1 MDYKTEMRK
10 LIDIVKQQSF
20 DAPLESTLEDLT
32 TLSTAVKDLS
42 DRINTRTKKSLN
54 PNDKVKAKKKSKA
67 KKVNP
72 FPSVKPLP
80 IATKP
85 TATPAFIMPDSLP
98 SLPVVPSADLPR
110 PDICCFAKSAPLVT
124 ILIKISATAI
134 I

>member
-42 DRINTRTKKSLN
+42 DRINTRTKQSLN

-80 IATKP
+80 IPQSKNTPSTDNKLQKLKQFDFNKQRDDFIAKQQATQPIKP
-85 TATPAFIMPDSLP
+85 QT
-98 SLPVVPSADLPR
+98 
-110 PDICCFAKSAPLVT
+110 T
-124 ILIKISATAI
+124 IPPFSN
-134 I
+134 

>member
-54 PNDKVKAKKKSKA
+54 PNDKGKTKQKKQTTKAK
-67 KKVNP
+67 P

-80 IATKP
+80 IPQSKN
-85 TATPAFIMPDSLP
+85 TPS
-98 SLPVVPSADLPR
+98 SADKLQQLKQF
-110 PDICCFAKSAPLVT
+110 DFNKSRDDFVDRQQAVQPIKPQAT
-124 ILIKISATAI
+124 I
-134 I
+134 

>member
-42 DRINTRTKKSLN
+42 DRINTRTKQSLN
-54 PNDKVKAKKKSKA
+54 PNDKAKTLKKSKA
-67 KKVNP
+67 KTVNP

-80 IATKP
+80 IPQSKNTPSSNDKLQTLKQYDFNKQRDDFVDRQQAVQAIKP
-85 TATPAFIMPDSLP
+85 QST
-98 SLPVVPSADLPR
+98 V
-110 PDICCFAKSAPLVT
+110 
-124 ILIKISATAI
+124 
-134 I
+134 

>member
-20 DAPLESTLEDLT
+20 EAPLESTLEDLT

-54 PNDKVKAKKKSKA
+54 PNDKPKANKKGKAKS
-67 KKVNP
+67 VNP

-80 IATKP
+80 IPQSKNTPSSADKQQSLKQFDFNKKRDDFVAKQQATKP
-85 TATPAFIMPDSLP
+85 ITPQS
-98 SLPVVPSADLPR
+98 
-110 PDICCFAKSAPLVT
+110 T
-124 ILIKISATAI
+124 IPTLSN
-134 I
+134 

>member
-54 PNDKVKAKKKSKA
+54 PNDKVKVKKKSKA
-67 KKVNP
+67 KKINP
-72 FPSVKPLP
+72 FFTSLLFKAKPFMFNFL
-80 IATKP
+80 I
-85 TATPAFIMPDSLP
+85 SLGT
-98 SLPVVPSADLPR
+98 
-110 PDICCFAKSAPLVT
+110 F
-124 ILIKISATAI
+124 LIKFFSNMFVVKLFVLYG
-134 I
+134 

>member
-42 DRINTRTKKSLN
+42 DRINTRTKQSLN
-54 PNDKVKAKKKSKA
+54 PNDKVKTLKKSKA
-67 KKVNP
+67 KTVNP

-80 IATKP
+80 IPQSKNTPSSNDKLQTLKQYDFNKQRDDFVDRQQAVQAIKP
-85 TATPAFIMPDSLP
+85 QST
-98 SLPVVPSADLPR
+98 V
-110 PDICCFAKSAPLVT
+110 
-124 ILIKISATAI
+124 
-134 I
+134 

>member
-54 PNDKVKAKKKSKA
+54 PNDKGKTKQKKKTTKAK
-67 KKVNP
+67 P

-80 IATKP
+80 IPQSKN
-85 TATPAFIMPDSLP
+85 TPS
-98 SLPVVPSADLPR
+98 SADKLQQLKQVDFNKQR
-110 PDICCFAKSAPLVT
+110 DDFVAKQQAVQP
-124 ILIKISATAI
+124 IKPQSSV
-134 I
+134 

>member
-54 PNDKVKAKKKSKA
+54 PNDKVKVKKKSKA

-80 IATKP
+80 IPQSKNTPSTNDKLQTLKQYDFNKQRDDFVDRQQAVQAIKP
-85 TATPAFIMPDSLP
+85 QS
-98 SLPVVPSADLPR
+98 
-110 PDICCFAKSAPLVT
+110 T
-124 ILIKISATAI
+124 IPPFSN
-134 I
+134 

>member
-72 FPSVKPLP
+72 FPSDKPLP
-80 IATKP
+80 IPQSKNTPSTNDKLQTLKQYDFNKQRDDFVDRQQAVQSIKP
-85 TATPAFIMPDSLP
+85 QSTI
-98 SLPVVPSADLPR
+98 
-110 PDICCFAKSAPLVT
+110 PLF
-124 ILIKISATAI
+124 SN
-134 I
+134 

>member
-1 MDYKTEMRK
+1 MNYKDEMRK
-10 LIDIVKQQSF
+10 LIDLVKQQSF

-80 IATKP
+80 IPQSKNTPSTNDKLQTLKQYDFNKQRDDFVDRQQAVQSIKP
-85 TATPAFIMPDSLP
+85 QST
-98 SLPVVPSADLPR
+98 VPPFS
-110 PDICCFAKSAPLVT
+110 K
-124 ILIKISATAI
+124 
-134 I
+134 

>member
-42 DRINTRTKKSLN
+42 DRINTRTKQSLN
-54 PNDKVKAKKKSKA
+54 PNDKPKTKKKSKA
-67 KKVNP
+67 KTVNP

-80 IATKP
+80 IPQSKNTPQQKADKLNTLKNADFNKQRDDFVDRQQSIQPTKP
-85 TATPAFIMPDSLP
+85 QPTM
-98 SLPVVPSADLPR
+98 
-110 PDICCFAKSAPLVT
+110 
-124 ILIKISATAI
+124 
-134 I
+134 

>member
-80 IATKP
+80 IPQSKNTPQQKADKLNTLKTTDFNKQRDDFVDRQQSIKP
-85 TATPAFIMPDSLP
+85 I
-98 SLPVVPSADLPR
+98 
-110 PDICCFAKSAPLVT
+110 KPLSSV
-124 ILIKISATAI
+124 
-134 I
+134 

>member
-1 MDYKTEMRK
+1 MDYKDEMRK

-80 IATKP
+80 IPQSKNTPSTNDKLQTLKQCDFNKQRDDFVDKQQAVQSIKP
-85 TATPAFIMPDSLP
+85 QST
-98 SLPVVPSADLPR
+98 VPPFS
-110 PDICCFAKSAPLVT
+110 K
-124 ILIKISATAI
+124 
-134 I
+134 

>member
-67 KKVNP
+67 KKVTP

-80 IATKP
+80 IPQSKN
-85 TATPAFIMPDSLP
+85 L
-98 SLPVVPSADLPR
+98 ADLV
-110 PDICCFAKSAPLVT
+110 C
-124 ILIKISATAI
+124 
-134 I
+134 